1 MSEQNRLPIVSL
13 VSIPDSTK
21 LSPDENLL
29 TEAPKSEMSTESD
42 GSIGSR
48 FLYGLGTLLFV
59 LPMLL
64 PGIPMNWL
72 VVFYV
77 GLMLVGIVGYLLWS
91 AFSSLKTRWLRRG

>member
-1 MSEQNRLPIVSL
+1 
-13 VSIPDSTK
+13 
-21 LSPDENLL
+21 
-29 TEAPKSEMSTESD
+29 
-42 GSIGSR
+42 
-48 FLYGLGTLLFV
+48 
-59 LPMLL
+59 MLL